1 MIGAAG
7 PIFIADHRRRN
18 ALHCEA
24 MLREPT
30 TNVELDVRQSQILL
44 ISVEIQ
50 RDARLGLDPHIAR
63 GRHRGSKPIVQP
75 RRKDSPVVATT
86 SP

>member
-1 MIGAAG
+1 MGKIKIGAAG

-30 TNVELDVRQSQILL
+30 TNVELD
-44 ISVEIQ
+44 
-50 RDARLGLDPHIAR
+50 GL
-63 GRHRGSKPIVQP
+63 
-75 RRKDSPVVATT
+75 PV
-86 SP
+86 SI

>member
-1 MIGAAG
+1 MGKIKIGAAG

-30 TNVELDVRQSQILL
+30 TNVELDVRQSSI
-44 ISVEIQ
+44 
-50 RDARLGLDPHIAR
+50 
-63 GRHRGSKPIVQP
+63 
-75 RRKDSPVVATT
+75 
-86 SP
+86 